1 MAHSEAV
8 PGTRSEG
15 WLRNLVRNDEGQD
28 VVEYGLLAALI
39 SIAAVLTIQ
48 LIGPLVDAMYQQVLA
63 VLQTA

>member
-8 PGTRSEG
+8 PGARSKG
-15 WLRNLVRNDEGQD
+15 WLRDLVERDEGQD

>member
-8 PGTRSEG
+8 PGARSGE
-15 WLRNLVRNDEGQD
+15 WLRRFVRNDEGQD

-48 LIGPLVDAMYQQVLA
+48 LIGPLVDALYQQVLV
-63 VLQTA
+63 VLQSA